1 MINISNVGQNLKLAN
16 VNKIEKININKD
28 DENTKFSDILKNVI
42 SEANEQKIEADK
54 LTNDFLIGKSDNL
67 HEVMVAAQKAEIS
80 IMFVTEVRNRIM
92 DAYQEF
98 SRMQV

>member
-1 MINISNVGQNLKLAN
+1 MINISNVGQNLKLTN
-16 VNKIEKININKD
+16 INKIEKININK
-28 DENTKFSDILKNVI
+28 DENTKFSDILKNII

-67 HEVMVAAQKAEIS
+67 HEVMIAAQKAEIS